1 MSNIAITAENL
12 CKQYEIGV
20 GRYRHDTL
28 REQISESVKSLFQ
41 RNGHSRG
48 HSETFWALKDVSFE
62 LKHGDVLGIIGGNG
76 AGKSTLLK
84 LLSRITKPTAGR
96 AEIHGRVASL
106 LEVGTGFSGELTGR
120 ENIYLNGAIL
130 GMKKVEIDR
139 KLDQIV
145 NFSGVERFIDT
156 PVKRYSSGMY
166 VRLAFAVAAHLEPE
180 ILIVDEVLAVGDAAF
195 QQKCL
200 GKIKGVAQEGR
211 TILFVSHNM
220 AAIRNLCSQ
229 GILLMNG
236 RVELASATEDV
247 VQRYLST
254 IESSQPDGPTLEER
268 KDRSGDGTVRAVAF
282 EARVPK
288 MQKGGT
294 PRTGAPVDF
303 IIEYKV
309 RENPVQRLYAG
320 IVVTD
325 ISGVDIFNCSTSMSN
340 SHFFALSGRGSIV
353 CHLDYLPLRPG
364 TYSITIKLCQ
374 YVGQS
379 HYQKADEVINAA
391 KFDVVEG
398 GDSGFIEY
406 GKGPVVVPHRWLLSS
421 GCAARCG
428 NDLPAP
434 STNPGDE

>member
-1 MSNIAITAENL
+1 M
-12 CKQYEIGV
+12 
-20 GRYRHDTL
+20 
-28 REQISESVKSLFQ
+28 
-41 RNGHSRG
+41 
-48 HSETFWALKDVSFE
+48 
-62 LKHGDVLGIIGGNG
+62 
-76 AGKSTLLK
+76 
-84 LLSRITKPTAGR
+84 
-96 AEIHGRVASL
+96 
-106 LEVGTGFSGELTGR
+106 
-120 ENIYLNGAIL
+120 
-130 GMKKVEIDR
+130 
-139 KLDQIV
+139 
-145 NFSGVERFIDT
+145 
-156 PVKRYSSGMY
+156 
-166 VRLAFAVAAHLEPE
+166 RLAFAVAAHLETE
-180 ILIVDEVLAVGDAAF
+180 ILIVDEVLAVGDTEF

-200 GKIKGVAQEGR
+200 GKISGVAQEGR

-220 AAIRNLCSQ
+220 AAIRNLCSR

-236 RVELASATEDV
+236 RVEIAGATEDV

-254 IESSQPDGPTLEER
+254 IESTRPDGPTLGER

-288 MQKGGT
+288 THKGGT

-309 RENPVQRLYAG
+309 RKDPVKQLYAG

-325 ISGVDIFNCSTSMSN
+325 ISGVNIFNCSTSMSN
-340 SHFFALSGRGSIV
+340 SNFSAISGRGKMV
-353 CHLDYLPLRPG
+353 CHFPYLPLKPG

-374 YVGQS
+374 YVGHL

-406 GKGPVVVPHRWLLSS
+406 GKAPVVVPHRWVLSS
-421 GCAARCG
+421 DCAARCG

-434 STNPGDE
+434 RKNPGDE

>member
-1 MSNIAITAENL
+1 MTVHIVAISA
-12 CKQYEIGV
+12 Y
-20 GRYRHDTL
+20 YDD
-28 REQISESVKSLFQ
+28 S
-41 RNGHSRG
+41 
-48 HSETFWALKDVSFE
+48 
-62 LKHGDVLGIIGGNG
+62 
-76 AGKSTLLK
+76 
-84 LLSRITKPTAGR
+84 
-96 AEIHGRVASL
+96 
-106 LEVGTGFSGELTGR
+106 
-120 ENIYLNGAIL
+120 
-130 GMKKVEIDR
+130 
-139 KLDQIV
+139 
-145 NFSGVERFIDT
+145 
-156 PVKRYSSGMY
+156 
-166 VRLAFAVAAHLEPE
+166 AVALVRDGEIIAAAQQEPFTRRK
-180 ILIVDEVLAVGDAAF
+180 GDAAF

-220 AAIRNLCSQ
+220 AAIRNLCSR

-247 VQRYLST
+247 VHRYLST
-254 IESSQPDGPTLEER
+254 IEFSQPDGPTLEER

-303 IIEYKV
+303 IIEYKAG
-309 RENPVQRLYAG
+309 EDPVQRLYAG

-340 SHFFALSGRGSIV
+340 SNFFAISGRGRMV

-374 YVGQS
+374 YTGQS
-379 HYQKADEVINAA
+379 QYQKADEVINAA

-406 GKGPVVVPHRWLLSS
+406 GKAPVVVPHRWLLSS
-421 GCAARCG
+421 DCAARCG

-434 STNPGDE
+434 RTNPGDA